1 MTREEIIKLMDLPR
15 SAARI
20 PQYKVVYHIATG
32 TNWNKCMCGNG
43 FDNFYRV
50 CKNYAE
56 ALKKQ
61 ITNETTIITE

>member
-1 MTREEIIKLMDLPR
+1 MTREEVIELMDKPR

-20 PQYKVVYHIATG
+20 PQYKVVYKMTTG
-32 TNWNKCMCGNG
+32 KDWNKCFCGNG

-50 CKNYAE
+50 CKNYSE

-61 ITNETTIITE
+61 INNETIIIS